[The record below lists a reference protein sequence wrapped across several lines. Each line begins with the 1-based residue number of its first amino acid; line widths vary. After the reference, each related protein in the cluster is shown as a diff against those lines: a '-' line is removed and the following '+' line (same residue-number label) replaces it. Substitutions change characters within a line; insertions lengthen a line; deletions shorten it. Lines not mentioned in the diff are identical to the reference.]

1 MNNFFAKSVEECLS
15 FVDSTKTGLTSSQ
28 VEERKQK
35 YGKNKLETAK
45 KKNWFLTF
53 LKQFTDIMI
62 ILLIV
67 SGAISITFA
76 VINHSQNEIIDAVVI
91 FFIVLLNGITGFVQ
105 EFKAEKSME
114 SLKKMTVNECRV
126 LRDGTTVKI
135 KAEDVTVGDVV
146 FLEAG
151 DIVPADLRLIETVHF
166 QTQESS
172 LTGESNSVD
181 KNTETLPESTSLA
194 DRNNMAFLGTNV
206 TYGRALGVV
215 VAIGKNTEMGKIAN
229 LLKTSGKNETPI
241 QKNLKV
247 LGKFITLAVLL
258 ISVVIFVL
266 EIFSTDANFLS
277 AFMIAVAVAVAAI
290 PESLPA
296 VVTVIMSLGVNKL
309 AKKKAIVKSMSAIE
323 TLGCCEII
331 CSDKTGTLTENR
343 MTVVSVYDMNNV
355 FEIDFK
361 NREKSIS
368 QINKTKEFELLVKN
382 MALCNTCVVQ
392 DNISM
397 GDPTET
403 ALVDFANVCDEN
415 KNDLMQEYS
424 IVDEYPFDSIRKRM
438 TIVFSKNDEL
448 ISFTKGG
455 VDEVLACCTHALID
469 GKKTILTKKIKEDI
483 LSVSKNFASN
493 ALRVL
498 AFAYSEKGNAEV
510 EMTFTGLVGMID
522 PPRKEAF
529 DAVKACKKAG
539 MTPIM
544 ITGDHSATAYEIAR
558 RLGIAT
564 SESQVITGAELDK
577 LSDEEYMKILTKIKV
592 YARVTPEN
600 KVRIVKA
607 YKSIKKIVAMT
618 GDGVNDAPSIKTSDI
633 GIGMGISGTDIS
645 KQAADIIVSDD
656 NFATIIIA
664 VEEGRK
670 IYKNIEKTI
679 KFLLSANIA
688 ETLSVLIATLIFPQ
702 FVFLLPV
709 QILFVNLITDSIP
722 SIALGLEPAEKDV
735 MQQKPRNV
743 KESFLNKRNLLQIL
757 SFGIFQTAVVVATYV
772 LGLNYFT
779 PEIAQA
785 MAFYSLNLVQI
796 FYILEIRTEHSI
808 FKSNPLKNKFVLY
821 SFVVIVGFLAIV
833 SFTPLHQILHL
844 TQINLTMFGLALALS
859 VSIIPLCEIYK
870 FVEFLV
876 KKHKNKQNIDLQWRK
891 MFKNFKN
898 FWKIVWKC
906 RFLWYIK
913 SVWRE

>member
-1 MNNFFAKSVEECLS
+1 MENFYAKSVEECLS
-15 FVDSTKTGLTSSQ
+15 EVNSSKKGLTLNQ
-28 VEERKQK
+28 IDERKQK
-35 YGKNKLETAK
+35 YGLNKLETGK
-45 KKNWFLTF
+45 KKNWLLSF
-53 LKQFTDIMI
+53 LKQFTDVMI

-76 VINHSQNEIIDAVVI
+76 VINHSQNEIIDAAVI
-91 FFIVLLNGITGFVQ
+91 FFIVILNGITGFVQ

-126 LRDGTTVKI
+126 IRDGITVKI
-135 KAEDVTVGDVV
+135 KAEEVTVGDIV

-151 DIVPADLRLIETVHF
+151 DIVPADIRLIETVHF

-172 LTGESNSVD
+172 LTGESNSID
-181 KNTETLPESTSLA
+181 KNVEILPEITALA
-194 DRNNMAFLGTNV
+194 DRSNMAFLGTSV

-215 VAIGKNTEMGKIAN
+215 VAVGKNTEMGKIAN
-229 LLKTSGKNETPI
+229 LLKDNSKTQTPI
-241 QKNLKV
+241 QKNLKI
-247 LGKFITLAVLL
+247 LGRFITLAVLL

-266 EIFSTDANFLS
+266 EIFSANVDYLS

-309 AKKKAIVKSMSAIE
+309 ARKKAIVKSMSAIE
-323 TLGCCEII
+323 ILGCCEII
-331 CSDKTGTLTENR
+331 CSDKTGTLTENK
-343 MTVVSVYDMNNV
+343 MTVVGVYDMNNV
-355 FEIDFK
+355 VEIDFK
-361 NREKSIS
+361 NREKSIA
-368 QINKTKEFELLVKN
+368 QLKHTKELDLLLKN

-392 DNISM
+392 DNIAI

-403 ALVDFANVCDEN
+403 ALVDFANVCGEN
-415 KNDLMQEYS
+415 KNLLMQEFK
-424 IVDEYPFDSIRKRM
+424 IADEFPFDSIRKMM
-438 TIVFSKNDEL
+438 TMVFSKEDQL

-455 VDEVLACCTHALID
+455 VDEVLSCCTHALID
-469 GKKTILTKKIKEDI
+469 GKKIQLTKKIKEEI
-483 LSVSKNFASN
+483 LSVSGKFASN

-498 AFAYSEKGNAEV
+498 AFAYSESGNAEI

-564 SESQVITGAELDK
+564 SESQVITGAELDR
-577 LSDEEYMKILTKIKV
+577 LSDEEFMKILTKIKV

-618 GDGVNDAPSIKTSDI
+618 GDGVNDAPSIKTANI

-656 NFATIIIA
+656 NFATIIVA

-688 ETLSVLIATLIFPQ
+688 ETLSVLIATLVFPQ

-735 MQQKPRNV
+735 MTKKPRDA
-743 KESFLNKRNLLQIL
+743 KESFLNKQNLLQIF
-757 SFGIFQTAVVVATYV
+757 SFGIFQTAVIIATY
-772 LGLNYFT
+772 LIGLKYFS
-779 PEIAQA
+779 PETAQA

-796 FYILEIRTEHSI
+796 FYILEIRTERSI
-808 FKSNPLKNKFVLY
+808 FKSNPLKNKFALY
-821 SFVVIVGFLAIV
+821 SFAIIILFLTII
-833 SFTPLHQILHL
+833 SFTPAHNVLHL
-844 TQINLTMFGLALALS
+844 TNINLTMFGIIIGLS
-859 VSIIPLCEIYK
+859 FAIIPLCEIYK
-870 FVEFLV
+870 FIEFLI
-876 KKHKNKQNIDLQWRK
+876 KKRKNKVEVNA
-891 MFKNFKN
+891 
-898 FWKIVWKC
+898 
-906 RFLWYIK
+906 
-913 SVWRE
+913 E